1 MKTLLLL
8 PALLVA
14 AAAPMMTTT
23 TSPGIAADLR
33 AAGPNDWTVDAGHSG
48 CVFSC
53 KHANAAWFLGTF
65 DRVEGKVTLDP
76 SAPQKGSVE
85 LTIPVEGLDS
95 NNEQRDGHLKSPD
108 FFNAKENPEIT
119 FKSTTIKASGKD
131 LEVTGE
137 LSMAG
142 ETQAITIPVK
152 WTGDG
157 EFRGKRRGYLAE
169 FSVMRSKFGMNYG
182 VAKNVLSDEVRL
194 TISLELVQAQ

>member
-8 PALLVA
+8 PTLLVA
-14 AAAPMMTTT
+14 AYLPMANGTDAPEHAA
-23 TSPGIAADLR
+23 
-33 AAGPNDWTVDAGHSG
+33 AAGPHDWTVDGGHSS
-48 CVFSC
+48 CVFAC
-53 KHANAAWFLGTF
+53 KHAGAAWFMGTF
-65 DRVEGKVTLDP
+65 DRVAGKVSLDP
-76 SAPQKGSVE
+76 AAPQKGNVE

-119 FKSTTIKASGKD
+119 FKSTSIQADGKN
-131 LEVTGE
+131 LSVTGD

-142 ETQAITIPVK
+142 ETQSVTIPVE

-157 EFRGKRRGYLAE
+157 EFRGKRRGYMAV
-169 FSVMRSKFGMNYG
+169 FAVKRSAFGMNYG
-182 VAKNVLSDEVRL
+182 VAKKVLSDEVRL